1 MWLKSVDLIATDW
14 GQGAS
19 FFPYWTKPES
29 EIKIHLGVCFGNLH
43 CCSFLCLP
51 STSATSQQD
60 QTWRRWGIEK
70 EGIKRAFHCL
80 LKVARCHRP
89 DTEILHLITS
99 HNPPLCSSAWSG
111 ESQWVRILSKFFPPP
126 LANYPAG
133 CFTDWV
139 ASAQV
144 LDEIHFAGGLGSSHF
159 SRIYME
165 SLRWER
171 IEPSGTHQA
180 LQKLNGRLSSA
191 SRYRD
196 HRNMCNHVTRV
207 HLQRIRFCTFFC
219 AA

>member
-1 MWLKSVDLIATDW
+1 MLLSLSSFDVSHLPARSNLEEVRDWEGGDKKSIPLLAE
-14 GQGAS
+14 G
-19 FFPYWTKPES
+19 
-29 EIKIHLGVCFGNLH
+29 
-43 CCSFLCLP
+43 CSL
-51 STSATSQQD
+51 SQTS
-60 QTWRRWGIEK
+60 
-70 EGIKRAFHCL
+70 
-80 LKVARCHRP
+80 
-89 DTEILHLITS
+89 TEILHLITS
-99 HNPPLCSSAWSG
+99 QDPPLCSSAWSG

-165 SLRWER
+165 SLRWEL
-171 IEPSGTHQA
+171 IELSGTHRA
-180 LQKLNGRLSSA
+180 LQKLNGRSSSA

-207 HLQRIRFCTFFC
+207 HLQRISFCTFFC